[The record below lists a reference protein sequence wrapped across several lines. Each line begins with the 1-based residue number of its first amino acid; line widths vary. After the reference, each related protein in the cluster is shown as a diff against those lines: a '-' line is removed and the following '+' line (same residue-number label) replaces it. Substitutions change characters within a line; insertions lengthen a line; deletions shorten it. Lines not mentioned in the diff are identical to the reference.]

1 MKLLQPIYLKPCISY
16 MIMIMILVAV
26 QSVLFSFEGRLVDSY
41 SKTSITKS
49 DSLSDFSEVID
60 IDLIHDSVVADD
72 CRYCYS
78 CHIFLNVDSP
88 CNILQ
93 TIDYS
98 PAFSFVSSEL
108 KRYMSVP
115 FRPPKYA

>member
-16 MIMIMILVAV
+16 MIMILVAV
-26 QSVLFSFEGRLVDSY
+26 QSVLFSFEGRLADSY

-49 DSLSDFSEVID
+49 DSLSNFSEVID
-60 IDLIHDSVVADD
+60 IDLMHDSVVADD

-93 TIDYS
+93 TIDYF

-108 KRYMSVP
+108 KTYMSVP